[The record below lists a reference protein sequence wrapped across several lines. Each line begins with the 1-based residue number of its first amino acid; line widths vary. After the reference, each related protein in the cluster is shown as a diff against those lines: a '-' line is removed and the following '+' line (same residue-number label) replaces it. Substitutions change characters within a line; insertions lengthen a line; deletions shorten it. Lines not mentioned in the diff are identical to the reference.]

1 MSSRHRDEPRR
12 YRRRILTIAA
22 IALGLT
28 FVVGAPFYVSSVESD
43 LEERMPEEL
52 AEAGFVG
59 ITATFDGQDGTLS
72 CERPLADPEAA
83 RQAAYDV
90 WGVRAIDLDRSCRV
104 NSDEATDDT
113 VVVDGAAPSTTAPAT
128 DDTSADT
135 APSTTVESAPAFDTL
150 QAALSGS
157 PQLSLFAVLAQESQ
171 LADELADPTA
181 EPTTLFAPT
190 DEAFESLP
198 TDVLADLRDDPDAL
212 LAVMLHHMTD
222 GRLLSADFETGPI
235 GMRDGDLL
243 ELVADVPSIGGA
255 EMSLVDVEAATG
267 VVHIIDSFPVLTDVV
282 VADDPVIAP
291 VTATYGNGAIELSG
305 TVATEAVRATLRDA
319 IGTADG
325 VVVTDVVA
333 VDSSTGLDAETT
345 EDLVVLLVAMRD
357 HLSEGT
363 VGFDGE
369 VLFIAGTAP
378 TEFAKAAAVVAAES
392 VGVEAE
398 IVVPPPLATVDDA
411 AALEAELNA
420 TVTESPILFESD
432 AATVTFGSAAVIEQ
446 LAGLIGQ
453 SEGLVITVQGH
464 TDSDG
469 AAQRNQVLSEARA
482 FAVLES
488 LELGVPEAAIAFEGF
503 GSSQPVLVNGVEDK
517 PASRRVEFVVVVAP

>member
-104 NSDEATDDT
+104 NSDEATDDI

-267 VVHIIDSFPVLTDVV
+267 K
-282 VADDPVIAP
+282 
-291 VTATYGNGAIELSG
+291 
-305 TVATEAVRATLRDA
+305 RASRRF
-319 IGTADG
+319 
-325 VVVTDVVA
+325 
-333 VDSSTGLDAETT
+333 
-345 EDLVVLLVAMRD
+345 M
-357 HLSEGT
+357 
-363 VGFDGE
+363 
-369 VLFIAGTAP
+369 
-378 TEFAKAAAVVAAES
+378 
-392 VGVEAE
+392 
-398 IVVPPPLATVDDA
+398 
-411 AALEAELNA
+411 
-420 TVTESPILFESD
+420 
-432 AATVTFGSAAVIEQ
+432 
-446 LAGLIGQ
+446 
-453 SEGLVITVQGH
+453 
-464 TDSDG
+464 
-469 AAQRNQVLSEARA
+469 
-482 FAVLES
+482 
-488 LELGVPEAAIAFEGF
+488 AAIA
-503 GSSQPVLVNGVEDK
+503 
-517 PASRRVEFVVVVAP
+517 